1 MNTCPVYRRSGGL
14 SYGSTL
20 HGAIGI
26 IMMPTFDVRRY
37 SELPFS
43 STLNGSCTNVCPVKI
58 DIHEQIYAWREV
70 MEQKHQIQLV
80 KKEAMIVAGKVLSN
94 PQLYRIAARA
104 AEPSLNIL
112 PRFAIYNRLN
122 AWGRHRD
129 IPQPAK
135 ETFHDWYEKN
145 RSNAA
150 AQRAEQ

>member
-1 MNTCPVYRRSGGL
+1 MGP
-14 SYGSTL
+14 
-20 HGAIGI
+20 IGI

-70 MEQKHQIQLV
+70 MEEKHQIQLV
-80 KKEAMIVAGKVLSN
+80 KKEAMIVASKVLSN
-94 PQLYRIAARA
+94 PTLYRIAARA

-112 PRFAIYNRLN
+112 PRIAIYNRLN

-129 IPQPAK
+129 IPQPAR
-135 ETFHDWYEKN
+135 EIFHDWYQKN
-145 RSNAA
+145 RSSAVGKE
-150 AQRAEQ
+150 AEQ